1 MLRHALL
8 ALFPLGLL
16 VISMGRGVKYAK
28 PKFELP
34 ELPADNL
41 DTWTEVEITR
51 V

>member
-1 MLRHALL
+1 MFRQALS
-8 ALFPLGLL
+8 ASFILGLL
-16 VISMGRGVKYAK
+16 IISMGCGVKYAK

-34 ELPADNL
+34 ESPADNL